1 MRKLPYIYFGTT
13 QNLILFSNGPFNDA
27 HHKRKQALMPTRAEW
42 WVEVALGLKLDTR
55 NMKMGLDL

>member
-13 QNLILFSNGPFNDA
+13 QNLNFFLNGSFNDA
-27 HHKRKQALMPTRAEW
+27 RHERKQTPMPTRAQW